1 MSASLS
7 ELEANKICIYC
18 ALHYSQSLRIYFQFI
33 HLLSFVGGVYT
44 SLKQPY
50 VLCENMQKSLKAVTP
65 WSQWCAC
72 NVYIYIFALE
82 MELTFPMCN
91 QK

>member
-7 ELEANKICIYC
+7 ELEANKICIHC
-18 ALHYSQSLRIYFQFI
+18 ALRSSQSLRIYFQFI
-33 HLLSFVGGVYT
+33 HLVSSVGGVYT
-44 SLKQPY
+44 SVKQPH
-50 VLCENMQKSLKAVTP
+50 VLCENMQKNLKVVTP

-82 MELTFPMCN
+82 MD
-91 QK
+91 